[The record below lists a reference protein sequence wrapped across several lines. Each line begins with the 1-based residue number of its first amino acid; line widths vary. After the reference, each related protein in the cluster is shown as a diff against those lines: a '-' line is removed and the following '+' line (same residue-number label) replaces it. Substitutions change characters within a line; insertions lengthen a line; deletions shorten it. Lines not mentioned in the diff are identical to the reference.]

1 MIRSMTGYG
10 RAQGNGAGFDISVD
24 IKSVNH
30 RYFEF
35 NAKLPKSCLFLE
47 DSLKKLLQEMISRGK
62 VEVMLSVQSKEGS
75 DTRIGVD
82 EVAAASC
89 LEALRTAGEKFGLID
104 DIKLSD
110 LLRFPDV
117 FTVERAEIDEEALT
131 AAVMQIAGDAAAS
144 YQEMRVAEGQKLRED
159 LENRLKRVS
168 ELVSEVEK
176 RAPEL
181 QQAYY
186 NRLYQKLSETLEGT
200 SIDESRVVTE
210 AAIFADKVAVDEETV
225 RLRSHLAQFAGLLEN
240 DGPVGK
246 KLDFL
251 VQEMNRETNTIGSKG
266 QDVTIARTVVEM
278 KSEIEKIREQIQNIE

>member
-1 MIRSMTGYG
+1 MLRSMTGYG

-35 NAKLPKSCLFLE
+35 NAKIPKSCLFLE
-47 DSLKKLLQEMISRGK
+47 DSLKKLMQETIARGK
-62 VEVMLSVQSKEGS
+62 IEVLLSIQSKEGS
-75 DTRIGVD
+75 DTRIGID
-82 EVAAASC
+82 EAAATSC
-89 LEALRTAGEKFGLID
+89 LEALRAAGRKFGLED
-104 DIKLSD
+104 DIRLSD
-110 LLRFPDV
+110 LLRFPDI
-117 FTVERAEIDEEALT
+117 FTVEKAETDESAL
-131 AAVMQIAGDAAAS
+131 ADAVMRIASEAAAS
-144 YQEMRVAEGQKLRED
+144 YQEMRAAEGEKLRED
-159 LENRLKRVS
+159 LENRLETVS
-168 ELVSEVEK
+168 CLVGDVEK

-181 QQAYY
+181 QKAYY
-186 NRLYQKLSETLEGT
+186 SRLYQKLLETLDSS
-200 SIDESRVVTE
+200 SIEESRIVTE

-225 RLRSHLAQFAGLLEN
+225 RLRSHLAQFASLLHS

-266 QDVTIARTVVEM
+266 QDVAIARTVVEM